1 MVTRAAFFAS
11 VISKQNKIIAYFHHK
26 VNVEKGLEKRY
37 NQAMNEPERKPVRVR
52 YAPSP
57 TGLQHIGGLRTA
69 LYNYLYAKNHG
80 GQFILRIEDT
90 DQKRFV
96 EGALENTISFLRE
109 FGLHYAEGPILLNEK
124 DTERDSTGM
133 LSSRYPG
140 VYELGNKA
148 PYIQSERL
156 DLYQKYADEL
166 IEKGMAYHCFC
177 NEERLSALR
186 ERQETA
192 KLPPRYDRE
201 CLKLPAS
208 EVKEKRTHGESSV
221 IRFKVPET
229 GKFTVTDTLRGVID
243 ADTATIDDF
252 VLIKSDGYPTY
263 HLANIIDDHLMEITH
278 VMRGDEWLASLPK
291 HILLYQAF
299 GWEPPKFAHL
309 SIILG
314 KDGKKKLSKREGDV
328 SVDSFVAAGYLRE
341 ALLNFVALLGWNPG
355 KGSTQEIFSLDELVQ
370 AFSLEHL
377 NKAGAVFDRAKL
389 DWMNHEYI
397 ARKSDSDILALI
409 RSGGFLEK
417 KDWYKKVAEAHQT
430 DEYLLKIVAI
440 EKDRL
445 KTLAT
450 FGDENQFLFVDGVQ
464 YETNLLH
471 WKTNTAEMTLSA
483 LKQARDLIGV
493 LGENDW
499 TRATL
504 QEKFLAAAGEKR
516 GDFLWPLRVA
526 LSGLE
531 RSPSPM
537 DILWVLGRERSLA
550 RIDAALG
557 KLS

>member
-1 MVTRAAFFAS
+1 
-11 VISKQNKIIAYFHHK
+11 
-26 VNVEKGLEKRY
+26 
-37 NQAMNEPERKPVRVR
+37 MNEPERKPVRVR

-69 LYNYLYAKNHG
+69 LYNYLYARQLG

-96 EGALENTISFLRE
+96 EGALENTVSFLKE
-109 FGLHYAEGPILLNEK
+109 FGLHYDEGPILLADK
-124 DTERDSTGM
+124 DTEQDSAGM

-140 VYELGNKA
+140 VYELGSKA

-156 DLYQKYADEL
+156 DLYQKYAEEL
-166 IEKGMAYHCFC
+166 IAKGTAYHCFC
-177 NEERLSALR
+177 TEERLTALR

-201 CLKLPAS
+201 CLKLPAA
-208 EVKEKRTHGESSV
+208 EVKERRERGESSV
-221 IRFKVPET
+221 IRFKIPEK

-252 VLIKSDGYPTY
+252 VILKSDGFPTY
-263 HLANIIDDHLMEITH
+263 HLANIVDDHFMEITH
-278 VMRGDEWLASLPK
+278 VMRAVEWLPSLPK
-291 HILLYQAF
+291 HILLYEAF
-299 GWEPPKFAHL
+299 GWVAPEFAHL

-328 SVDSFVAAGYLRE
+328 SVDSFVEAGYLRE

-355 KGSTQEIFSLDELVQ
+355 QGSTQEIFTLDELVK

-377 NKAGAVFDRAKL
+377 NKAGAVFDRTKL
-389 DWMNHEYI
+389 EWMNHEYI
-397 ARKSDSDILALI
+397 ARKSDADVLVLI
-409 RSGGFLEK
+409 RQGGFLEK
-417 KDWYKKVAEAHQT
+417 KDWYAKIADAYKT
-430 DEYLLKIVAI
+430 DEYLLKVIAI

-450 FGDENQFLFVDGVQ
+450 LGDESQFLFGDELSYDAK
-464 YETNLLH
+464 LLA
-471 WKTNTAEMTLSA
+471 WKTNPIEMTRSA
-483 LKQARDLIGV
+483 LEQAKALAESIS
-493 LGENDW
+493 ETEW
-499 TRATL
+499 TRDGLT
-504 QEKFLAAAGEKR
+504 EKFLATAGEKR
-516 GDFLWPLRVA
+516 GDFLWPLRFA

-537 DILWVLGRERSLA
+537 DILWILGKNRSLK
-550 RIDAALG
+550 RLEFALK
-557 KLS
+557 KLD